1 MNTFI
6 YIAKLINMLINALC
20 SRFNKKKTIM
30 GDRSKPVP
38 PRFKIILKG
47 AKIGSVT
54 LYINCT
60 IGLE

>member
-1 MNTFI
+1 
-6 YIAKLINMLINALC
+6 MLINALC